1 MLPGMYIEPSY
12 IFLVVPAIL
21 LTMYAQSKVNT
32 TFNKYL
38 RVASISGYTGAEAAR
53 AILHSAGIYDVQV
66 EMIPGQL
73 TDHYDPRSK
82 TLRLSSTVYNSHSI
96 AAIGVAAHEVGHA
109 IQHNK
114 GYMFLTIR
122 NTIVPVV
129 NIGSQMAMP
138 LIVLGLIFSSFLVNL
153 GILLFS
159 GIVLF
164 QLITLPVEFNASRRA
179 ISILKNEGFLA
190 ANEIGPA
197 KKVLSAAALTY
208 VASAAVA
215 IANLLHLITV
225 FGGRRDD

>member
-179 ISILKNEGFLA
+179 ISILENEGFLA

>member
-82 TLRLSSTVYNSHSI
+82 T
-96 AAIGVAAHEVGHA
+96 
-109 IQHNK
+109 
-114 GYMFLTIR
+114 
-122 NTIVPVV
+122 
-129 NIGSQMAMP
+129 
-138 LIVLGLIFSSFLVNL
+138 
-153 GILLFS
+153 
-159 GIVLF
+159 
-164 QLITLPVEFNASRRA
+164 
-179 ISILKNEGFLA
+179 
-190 ANEIGPA
+190 
-197 KKVLSAAALTY
+197 
-208 VASAAVA
+208 
-215 IANLLHLITV
+215 
-225 FGGRRDD
+225 

>member
-1 MLPGMYIEPSY
+1 MYIEPSY